1 MNWDFFWNESMCI
14 DNTYIEALGALVGYR
29 DAESEIFDAYAM
41 LFGMPL

>member
-14 DNTYIEALGALVGYR
+14 DNAYTAGLGFLVGDVSECEMH
-29 DAESEIFDAYAM
+29 DAFAM

>member
-14 DNTYIEALGALVGYR
+14 DNAYIEALGALVGYR
-29 DAESEIFDAYAM
+29 DDESEIHDAYAM